1 VQEIEEFASGVRETS
16 KLGGIE
22 FIFFVPNWGV
32 YLIQLWTCRNS
43 RHFNCGSVRNWRI
56 CQWSSGNFKAW
67 WNWTYLVV
75 SNWGVYPIQLWT
87 CYIIGVQESGEFA
100 IGISKNLV
108 NWSHLIFP
116 IKVFNLIQLWTPN
129 STLLTSFMT
138 EDRTSLMIFC

>member
-1 VQEIEEFASGVRETS
+1 MQEIEEFASGVRETS

-108 NWSHLIFP
+108 N
-116 IKVFNLIQLWTPN
+116 
-129 STLLTSFMT
+129 
-138 EDRTSLMIFC
+138 